1 MAMDRFLNPG
11 PGSLRNARTPVSPFH
26 TRGLGPFAAGEA
38 GAAGHPIGWLIVA
51 VLILGAAIGIPGAP
65 LFVLLMLGLSALV
78 GCVLRLWHQSTSS
91 F

>member
-1 MAMDRFLNPG
+1 MDRFSNPG
-11 PGSLRNARTPVSPFH
+11 PGSLRNARMPVSPFH
-26 TRGLGPFAAGEA
+26 TRGLGPFAPGEA

-51 VLILGAAIGIPGAP
+51 VLILGAATIGMRGAP

-78 GCVLRLWHQSTSS
+78 GCVLRLWHRSTSS

>member
-1 MAMDRFLNPG
+1 M
-11 PGSLRNARTPVSPFH
+11 PVSRFH
-26 TRGLGPFAAGEA
+26 TLGLGPFAPSEA

-78 GCVLRLWHQSTSS
+78 GCVLRLCHRSTSS